1 MDKEEGWHFWVDN
14 GVCHTRMKGSSS
26 VESSAYV
33 LNFVQIRAKYERFF
47 SSNTSEIRAKFVTFQ
62 KNTSAFIVSE
72 NWFLVVAG
80 QLIALTGCH
89 VLVS

>member
-1 MDKEEGWHFWVDN
+1 
-14 GVCHTRMKGSSS
+14 MKAQCNCS
-26 VESSAYV
+26 VENSAYV

-80 QLIALTGCH
+80 QLIALTGRH

>member
-1 MDKEEGWHFWVDN
+1 MSQNSH
-14 GVCHTRMKGSSS
+14 
-26 VESSAYV
+26 
-33 LNFVQIRAKYERFF
+33 KYGANHK
-47 SSNTSEIRAKFVTFQ
+47 NTSEIRAKYEHFFSKNTGQIQSKFVTSK
-62 KNTSAFIVSE
+62 KNTSAFNVSE